1 MAEKKHVHI
10 ATIGSD
16 DSYIYKVIRFVP
28 QIDDIY
34 LLYTMDNPVDP
45 EYFKKIAENIQ
56 GVLLHTYE
64 KVELVC
70 VGLEDF
76 LGIVQTVYDI
86 AKEYDPRT
94 RFSINITG
102 GTKLMSAAVYYSAYY
117 IRAETWYS
125 QFIPDADGNPVEK
138 FTKVIKIDSPVA
150 VNTSHYK
157 PIKKEV
163 LKYIAEWEED
173 KRAGK
178 ISASEDLTKNAIAFH
193 FNRTRQSMLHHL
205 DSLEKDGL
213 LDVEKKKGHD
223 SVRLSPHGVMIV
235 RNLEADDNE

>member
-16 DSYIYKVIRFVP
+16 DRYIYKVIRSLP

-45 EYFKKIAENIQ
+45 EFFKNIAETIQ
-56 GVLLHTYE
+56 EVLLHTYE

-76 LGIVQTVYDI
+76 MGIVQTVYDI
-86 AKEYDPRT
+86 AKEYDSRT
-94 RFSINITG
+94 KFSINITG

-125 QFIPDADGNPVEK
+125 QYIPDAEGKPIK
-138 FTKVIKIDSPVA
+138 KLTKVIKIDSPVA

-157 PIKKEV
+157 PIKKDV

-173 KRAGK
+173 KRSGK
-178 ISASEDLTKNAIAFH
+178 IPIGEDLTKNAIAFH
-193 FNRTRQSMLHHL
+193 FNKSRQSMLHHL
-205 DSLEKDGL
+205 DALEKDGL
-213 LDVEKKKGHD
+213 LDVDKKKGHD

-235 RNLEADDNE
+235 RNLEADDSE